1 FSREW
6 ADESCESAEAKSFW
20 DAFFP
25 VFGITRRRVALFEEP
40 AKRLDETRGYIDLF
54 WKGVLIVEHKSR
66 GKHLTKAF
74 GQAIDYLGKI
84 PERDLPKYVLV
95 SDFARFK
102 LYNLETGE
110 EHEFPLKELYEN
122 IKRFGFIAGY
132 QLQKIREEDP
142 VNIVAAERMGRLHDQ
157 LKASGYT
164 GHELEVY
171 LVRLLFCLFADDAG
185 IFEPRAR
192 FQEYL
197 ERRTG
202 EDGADLG
209 YHLAILF
216 QTLNTPNEKRQ
227 TTLDEDLASFPYVN
241 GKLFEETLPL
251 ASFDSKMRVTL
262 LDCAGLDWGRI
273 SPAVFGALF
282 QSVMDAKLR
291 RNLGAHYTSE
301 KNILKVIKPLFLD
314 ELRAQ
319 FEKAKNSERKLFDLL
334 KKISNLRFLDPACGC
349 GNFLVIAYR
358 ELRLLELDILLAMQK
373 LKKTGALDF
382 EILKWVQVNVDQ
394 FYGIE
399 IEEFPREIAQVAMWL
414 TDHQMNMQVSVEFGQ
429 PFIRLPL
436 THAATI
442 RHGNALR
449 LDWNDVISAERVD
462 YILGNPPFVGAMVMS
477 EKQRTDIAEVFVG
490 VKGSGVLD
498 YVTAWYV

>member
-1 FSREW
+1 MPLSWNEIKDRALAFSREW

-66 GKHLTKAF
+66 GKDLTKAF

-84 PERDLPKYVLV
+84 PDRDLPKYVLV

-110 EHEFPLKELYEN
+110 EHEFPLKELHKN

-132 QLQKIREEDP
+132 QPQKIREEDP

-227 TTLDEDLASFPYVN
+227 TTLDEDLAGFPYVN

-262 LDCAGLDWGRI
+262 LDCAGLDWGGI

-334 KKISNLRFLDPACGC
+334 KKISNLHFLDPACGC

-414 TDHQMNMQVSVEFGQ
+414 TDHQMNMQVSVEFG
-429 PFIRLPL
+429 
-436 THAATI
+436 
-442 RHGNALR
+442 
-449 LDWNDVISAERVD
+449 
-462 YILGNPPFVGAMVMS
+462 
-477 EKQRTDIAEVFVG
+477 
-490 VKGSGVLD
+490 
-498 YVTAWYV
+498 